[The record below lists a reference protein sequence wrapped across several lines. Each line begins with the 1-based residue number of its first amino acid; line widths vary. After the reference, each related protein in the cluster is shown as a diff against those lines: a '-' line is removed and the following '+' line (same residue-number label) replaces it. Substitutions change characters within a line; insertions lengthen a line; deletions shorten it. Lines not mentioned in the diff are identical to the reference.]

1 MTDEKKV
8 KKVTKKYVAI
18 KTLITSNGKVKK
30 GEEFTCNDKELAV
43 FKKVKAV

>member
-8 KKVTKKYVAI
+8 KKVAKKYTALKKI
-18 KTLITSNGKVKK
+18 LNSNGKVKK
-30 GEEFTCNDKELAV
+30 GEEFTCNDKELAI

>member
-8 KKVTKKYVAI
+8 KKVAKKYTAL
-18 KTLITSNGKVKK
+18 KTLFTSDGKVNK
-30 GEEFTCNDKELAV
+30 GEEFTCNDKELAI